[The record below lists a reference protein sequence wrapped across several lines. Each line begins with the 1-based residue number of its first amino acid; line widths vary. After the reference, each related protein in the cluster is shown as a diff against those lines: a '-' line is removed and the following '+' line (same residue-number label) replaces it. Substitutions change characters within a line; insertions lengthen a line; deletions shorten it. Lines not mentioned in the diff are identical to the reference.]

1 MDLINLTNKAIAI
14 TIITII
20 TIKIMYPHKY
30 KHNKIQME
38 RQQLLRLQLQEVLM
52 DLLVLKDKFQHLV
65 DNKITNQMF
74 KIQSKQF
81 KIKMELG
88 QLLKKQ

>member
-1 MDLINLTNKAIAI
+1 
-14 TIITII
+14 
-20 TIKIMYPHKY
+20 MYPHKY